1 MTTPIDPMKN
11 TTRLIHS
18 GRDNLGDPAIVN
30 TPVYRA
36 STVLFDSLEHM
47 QSVQAAWQRDEPLST
62 YGVTNMPN
70 GLALENAV
78 AELEG
83 GHRALSFP
91 SGHAA
96 VAAALL
102 ACTKAGDHILV
113 TDSCYSP
120 TRHTCEHLLKRF
132 GIESEFYDPC
142 IGADIIE
149 LMRDNTTVIYTESP
163 GSHTFE
169 VQDIPALAHAAHARG
184 AKLILDNAWATGMYF
199 RGFEH
204 GADMV
209 VQPATKYLAGHSDV
223 LIGLVVASEA
233 TWPLLRDCSRD
244 LGQHVSPDDSFLTLR
259 GLRTMGVRL
268 PRHQESALALTH
280 WLERRPEVKRVLYPA
295 LPSDPGY
302 ALWKRDFL
310 GATGLFAVE
319 LLPCSMQAVA
329 SMIDHYELFG
339 IGYSWGGFES
349 LVAPAR
355 IHESRSV
362 NRWKGGPLIR
372 FHAGLE
378 DADDLIRDLEA
389 GFARLNVS
397 R

>member
-1 MTTPIDPMKN
+1 MKKD
-11 TTRLIHS
+11 TQLVQS
-18 GRDNLGDPAIVN
+18 GRKDLGDPGIVN

-36 STVLFDSLEHM
+36 STVLFESLGQM
-47 QSVQAAWQRDEPLST
+47 QDVQAAWLRDEAVPT
-62 YGVTNMPN
+62 YGITNMPN
-70 GLALENAV
+70 GLALETAV

-113 TDSCYSP
+113 PDSCYGP
-120 TRHTCEHLLKRF
+120 ARHTCTHLLARF
-132 GIESEFYDPC
+132 GVETEFYDPLV
-142 IGADIIE
+142 GGDIVE
-149 LMRDNTTVIYTESP
+149 LMRDNTTVVYTESP

-169 VQDIPALAHAAHARG
+169 VQDIPAIAKVAHAGG
-184 AKLILDNAWATGMYF
+184 AKVIMDNAWATGMYF
-199 RGFEH
+199 RAFEH
-204 GADMV
+204 GVDLV

-233 TWPLLRDCSRD
+233 TWPLLRDCSRN
-244 LGQHVSPDDSFLTLR
+244 LGQHVSADDSFLTLR

-268 PRHQESALALTH
+268 PRHQESALALTQ
-280 WLERRPEVKRVLYPA
+280 WLLQRREVKRVLYPA
-295 LPSDPGY
+295 LPGDPGY

-310 GATGLFAVE
+310 GASGLFAIE
-319 LLPCSMQAVA
+319 LEPCSMQAIA
-329 SMIDHYELFG
+329 AMLDHYELFAL
-339 IGYSWGGFES
+339 GYSWGGFES
-349 LVAPAR
+349 LVAPAN
-355 IHESRSV
+355 IAHARSI
-362 NRWKGGPLIR
+362 NPWKGGPLIR
-372 FHAGLE
+372 YHAGLE

-389 GFARLNVS
+389 GFARLGAS

>member
-1 MTTPIDPMKN
+1 MTTPIDPMKK

-30 TPVYRA
+30 TPNYRA
-36 STVLFDSLEHM
+36 STVLFDSLAQLQE
-47 QSVQAAWQRDEPLST
+47 VQAAWQRDEPLST

-169 VQDIPALAHAAHARG
+169 VQDIPALARAAHARG

>member
-1 MTTPIDPMKN
+1 M
-11 TTRLIHS
+11 
-18 GRDNLGDPAIVN
+18 PA
-30 TPVYRA
+30 R
-36 STVLFDSLEHM
+36 
-47 QSVQAAWQRDEPLST
+47 
-62 YGVTNMPN
+62 
-70 GLALENAV
+70 
-78 AELEG
+78 
-83 GHRALSFP
+83 
-91 SGHAA
+91 
-96 VAAALL
+96 
-102 ACTKAGDHILV
+102 
-113 TDSCYSP
+113 
-120 TRHTCEHLLKRF
+120 RHTCEHLLKRF

-169 VQDIPALAHAAHARG
+169 VQDIPALARAAHARG

>member
-1 MTTPIDPMKN
+1 MKN

-18 GRDNLGDPAIVN
+18 GHDNLGDPAIVN
-30 TPVYRA
+30 TPIYRA
-36 STVLFDSLEHM
+36 STVLFDSLAQLQE
-47 QSVQAAWQRDEPLST
+47 VQAAWQRDEPLST

-70 GLALENAV
+70 GLALESAV
-78 AELEG
+78 SELEG

-113 TDSCYSP
+113 TDSCYGP

-132 GIESEFYDPC
+132 GIESEFYDPR

-184 AKLILDNAWATGMYF
+184 AKVILDNAWATGMYF

-268 PRHQESALALTH
+268 PRHQESALALTQ
-280 WLERRPEVKRVLYPA
+280 WLQRRPEVKRVLYPA

-319 LLPCSMQAVA
+319 LLPCSMQAIA

-362 NRWKGGPLIR
+362 NPWKGGPLIR

-378 DADDLIRDLEA
+378 DAGDLIRDLEA